1 MGSSTLC
8 VAFAFLRY
16 PRISFS
22 SRSSTAAPEV
32 AQADNEREAR
42 GALPLMHSLT
52 SKAMFGL
59 STGADRERKD
69 CALCGMRRQVV
80 PAHREA
86 R

>member
-16 PRISFS
+16 PRVQAFEPIVGGGSGG
-22 SRSSTAAPEV
+22 RAG
-32 AQADNEREAR
+32 ADNEREAQDR
-42 GALPLMHSLT
+42 CLKHSLA

-59 STGADRERKD
+59 STGADREGKD
-69 CALCGMRRQVV
+69 GALSGMRRQVL

>member
-16 PRISFS
+16 PR
-22 SRSSTAAPEV
+22 
-32 AQADNEREAR
+32 AQAFRADRRRRLRRSRRRTTSAKREERC
-42 GALPLMHSLT
+42 LKHSLA

-69 CALCGMRRQVV
+69 GALCGMRRQMV